1 MRGAGHL
8 AWDTQQVQVQQAV
21 DRQQVQ
27 QAVAVHAPSDELELA
42 KSSKM
47 AKMMPTTHPQLNT
60 CCQEQVAG
68 CQSDL
73 AAQGSSDEPQHS
85 LNRLTAEIDAL
96 EALLTMDLIAMT
108 AKQQQLR
115 LDPPD
120 SNDAVFFV

>member
-8 AWDTQQVQVQQAV
+8 AWET
-21 DRQQVQ
+21 QQVQ
-27 QAVAVHAPSDELELA
+27 QAVAVHAPSDELDLA
-42 KSSKM
+42 KSSKI
-47 AKMMPTTHPQLNT
+47 AKIMPTSLPQLNT

-68 CQSDL
+68 RQEQVAVCQSDL
-73 AAQGSSDEPQHS
+73 AAQGSSDEPENS

-115 LDPPD
+115 LGPPD